1 LVWFY
6 LLAFGWTWTVNL
18 LLLGLWRQ
26 PAGGAGEAGGVEDAL
41 RSILPAV
48 LGGPILPALLMT
60 AIINGRAGV
69 GRLLRRCVQWRVAP
83 RWYLFVLVGFPAL
96 LLLSVLVLPGAIA
109 GVREPVPLLA
119 LSYLPAFIIIFL
131 VGGPLVEEPG
141 WRGFALPRLE
151 QRLGALRGTLLLGAL
166 WGLWHL
172 PLFLFMPGYNG
183 AGTGFFGVSLAFV
196 AFVLGSVALAVIFTW
211 VFHRTGGSLL
221 LTMLLHASEN
231 TIIGAVFLTQLGY
244 LSVYGLYL
252 VLAAVIIIATRGRL
266 SSQRFER
273 PAAFAQEH
281 E

>member
-1 LVWFY
+1 
-6 LLAFGWTWTVNL
+6 
-18 LLLGLWRQ
+18 
-26 PAGGAGEAGGVEDAL
+26 VEDAL

-96 LLLSVLVLPGAIA
+96 ILLSVLVLPGAIA

-273 PAAFAQEH
+273 PAASAQEH